1 MEPTRWATTFPAL
14 HMLFGHRSQ
23 SFDLVDSV
31 TENDEVVLACFGC
44 GMTWH
49 TNLRDTEDEYQRTEL
64 LARANRI
71 MRASF
76 RGIRPVVQLALP
88 LEVPPLRTERPER
101 EKREYRVHRY
111 DGAAQMSLP
120 LAA

>member
-44 GMTWH
+44 GMT
-49 TNLRDTEDEYQRTEL
+49 L
-64 LARANRI
+64 
-71 MRASF
+71 RASF